1 MCVFVCLFVY
11 FVWTLR
17 NVLYTHNSIDDNMV
31 WPQVLPIYPN
41 WILVYIRW
49 GDTYGF
55 NWLLHHLGSSMWSF
69 FNTNRLSLSFKTCL
83 CHPKHLY
90 SVVRYLQRTTV
101 SISWNGVSLWAFH
114 ISDENSLKH
123 IENARIENF
132 LTWVR
137 SIIDVSQQL
146 LTDPNLMVSV
156 WHAWHILIYGNFQFR
171 KFIRISIF
179 QIYFSFAIIVYSS
192 RYYLSQ
198 NAKHDVFSRTCNS
211 LLYHEKVRSFFH
223 FIFFLS
229 LL

>member
-55 NWLLHHLGSSMWSF
+55 NWLLHHFGSSMWSF

-101 SISWNGVSLWAFH
+101 SISWNDVSLWAFH
-114 ISDENSLKH
+114 ISEKIRWSTLKT
-123 IENARIENF
+123 F
-132 LTWVR
+132 LCAHRKPLDVNPVNNRCISTTFDR
-137 SIIDVSQQL
+137 SKSHGLCVTCMTYS
-146 LTDPNLMVSV
+146 NL
-156 WHAWHILIYGNFQFR
+156 WQFPILKY
-171 KFIRISIF
+171 IF
-179 QIYFSFAIIVYSS
+179 HLQ
-192 RYYLSQ
+192 
-198 NAKHDVFSRTCNS
+198 
-211 LLYHEKVRSFFH
+211 
-223 FIFFLS
+223 
-229 LL
+229 